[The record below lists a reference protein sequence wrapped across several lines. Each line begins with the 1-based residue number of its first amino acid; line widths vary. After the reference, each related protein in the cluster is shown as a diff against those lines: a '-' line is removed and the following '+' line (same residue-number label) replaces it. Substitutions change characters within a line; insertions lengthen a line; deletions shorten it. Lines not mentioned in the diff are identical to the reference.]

1 MRKELEDKAYEQY
14 GILKVDDDLYLD
26 LDAYFITGSLDLK
39 VFLESKLHIKIEEL
53 LEAEVIDS
61 INNIIDLLKQT
72 VNIFLVEEGEDDIHT
87 FEIINVINN
96 KSFLLSSDIIND
108 SNSREMLTGIVA
120 GAYLWW
126 FRRNNI
132 LRFKE
137 IKTFFFFN
145 TYCKIYYI

>member
-14 GILKVDDDLYLD
+14 GILKVDDDLYLA

-120 GAYLWW
+120 GAYL
-126 FRRNNI
+126 
-132 LRFKE
+132 
-137 IKTFFFFN
+137 
-145 TYCKIYYI
+145 

>member
-120 GAYLWW
+120 GAYL
-126 FRRNNI
+126 
-132 LRFKE
+132 
-137 IKTFFFFN
+137 
-145 TYCKIYYI
+145 